1 MKKTMKFLF
10 TSAKASCLVG
20 LLSLF
25 SPSSAEAA
33 ASSEGSGEVAI
44 YTEATGTDVLTTAD
58 FIHDF
63 DTNDRE
69 DSGSFTRSGADI
81 TLNRPGHYLAIY
93 NTRFDSDAANANTN
107 NQRVEIQSPLN
118 SGVIGRTDRDRL
130 WRRVRENDVESR
142 KEVGAI

>member
-93 NTRFDSDAANANTN
+93 NTRFESALGLS
-107 NQRVEIQSPLN
+107 QRMGLPNFLTSTAKASFAG
-118 SGVIGRTDRDRL
+118 SGIF
-130 WRRVRENDVESR
+130 S
-142 KEVGAI
+142 